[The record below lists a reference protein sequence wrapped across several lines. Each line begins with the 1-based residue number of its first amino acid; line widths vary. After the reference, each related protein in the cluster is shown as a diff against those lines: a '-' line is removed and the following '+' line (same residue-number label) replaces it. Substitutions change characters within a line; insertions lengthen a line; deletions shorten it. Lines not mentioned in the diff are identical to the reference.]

1 MRRRRHRVTAIQVG
15 SGNACAGMT
24 TTGRII
30 GWRGLL
36 ALMPAI
42 GIAGMLLVS
51 WLFLS
56 VFRQTVAADEAKEA
70 RVRVDLAQ
78 SILGYCHGLETQ
90 GKLSRADAQQR
101 AKDLLRE
108 VRTREGHYLWVN
120 DMAPVM
126 VMHPIMPELEGR
138 SLADYKDANGKL
150 LFLAFVDTARQTQ
163 GGYVAY
169 AWPRPNGTTAQRKLS
184 YVKLFEP
191 WQWVVG
197 SGVYLDDI
205 DAVFWQDAWP
215 LIPVIVG
222 VGLLSILIAVRLRR
236 QILLRVG
243 GDIENATAIARHL
256 AGGDLQAPL
265 ALPAGDRPGLLD
277 TLEHWRRQLG
287 GKAGGKAAARR
298 RAEVEHRRLSEAL
311 QQSHEAI
318 VLAEADLHI
327 AYVNPAF
334 TRLFGYT
341 LDEVAGQSARLLEV
355 VDDSSVGT
363 ETTAAI
369 ASEAGI
375 FRGEVRR
382 RGKDGRAIPVLIN
395 VAPVVDAYRITT
407 GYVATMT
414 DLTEIK
420 RAQAEAQKYVEDLTV
435 ANVELRDLNDK
446 LKQTQ
451 AQLLQSEKMAS
462 IGVLA
467 AGVAHEINNPIGFIR
482 SNIHTLGRYVGDF
495 LRLLHAYENAER
507 RLPAGSD
514 AFAEARAVRDEAGF
528 AYEKADVA
536 GLLAES
542 AQGIERV
549 TKIVRD
555 LKEFSRVDVA
565 EQWQAEDIHAGLDIT
580 LDVVRNE
587 LGPQCEVR
595 KEYGALPRVECL
607 LSQLNQVFMN
617 LLLNAG
623 QAIAGQGT
631 ITLRTGS
638 DGAAVWV
645 EIADTGCGIAA
656 ENLERIFDPFY
667 TTKPVGKGTGLG
679 LSVSYGIVRKH
690 HGSIEVDSAP
700 GRGSTF
706 RIRLPVRQPASATA

>member
-1 MRRRRHRVTAIQVG
+1 M
-15 SGNACAGMT
+15 
-24 TTGRII
+24 
-30 GWRGLL
+30 
-36 ALMPAI
+36 MPAI

-90 GKLSRADAQQR
+90 GKLGRADAQQR

-108 VRTREGHYLWVN
+108 IRTREGHYLWVN
-120 DMAPVM
+120 DTAPVM

-150 LFLAFVDTARQTQ
+150 LFLAFVDTARQTE

-222 VGLLSILIAVRLRR
+222 IGLLSILIAVRLRR
-236 QILLRVG
+236 QVLLRVG
-243 GDIENATAIARHL
+243 GDIESAAAIARHL
-256 AGGDLQAPL
+256 AGGNLQAPL
-265 ALPAGDRPGLLD
+265 VLPAAEPSGVLD
-277 TLEHWRRQLG
+277 ALG
-287 GKAGGKAAARR
+287 RWCRKLPSVFGGGAADHKGRVATRR
-298 RAEVEHRRLSEAL
+298 RADVEHRRLSEAL

-363 ETTAAI
+363 ETTVAI
-369 ASEAGI
+369 ASETGL

-420 RAQAEAQKYVEDLTV
+420 RAQAEAQKYVQNLTA

-446 LKQTQ
+446 LKQAQ

-482 SNIHTLGRYVGDF
+482 SNIHTLGCYVGDF
-495 LRLLHAYENAER
+495 LRLLHAYEKAER
-507 RLPAGSD
+507 RLPADSE

-528 AYEKADVA
+528 AYEQADVA
-536 GLLAES
+536 GLLTES

-555 LKEFSRVDVA
+555 LREFSRVDVV
-565 EQWQAEDIHAGLDIT
+565 EQWQAEDIHTGLDIT

-607 LSQLNQVFMN
+607 LPQLNQVFMN

-638 DGAAVWV
+638 DDAAVWI
-645 EIADTGCGIAA
+645 EIADTGCGIAE

-700 GRGSTF
+700 GRGSIF
-706 RIRLPVRQPASATA
+706 RIRLPVRQPASAAA